1 MIQCG
6 LAQPLRQ
13 AAPAKASN
21 PAMRSTIEWFISP
34 PSAPSPVYAIT
45 TPGRIRK
52 RLRQVKCKV
61 AVSRLLGLQ
70 GDLLQLAAARQQYGQ
85 EATGM

>member
-1 MIQCG
+1 
-6 LAQPLRQ
+6 
-13 AAPAKASN
+13 
-21 PAMRSTIEWFISP
+21 
-34 PSAPSPVYAIT
+34 
-45 TPGRIRK
+45 
-52 RLRQVKCKV
+52 LRQVKCKV